1 MPQKTNNPFRFWYE
15 LKRRRVIR
23 TTLIYLASAFA
34 ILEAADIILPRLGF
48 PEWILSLIIYLLGF
62 GLIVIIILSWI
73 YDLTPEGIKITEPL
87 DDDKE
92 KIEPTEEKRVQNA
105 IIWKILTF
113 VSVVIIAFFIVLR
126 FREIRSFPDTLNQNT
141 VSIAVMPFQN
151 LTVDTSLNYLEIGVS
166 ELLINSLGYSSGISV
181 RPGGKMHEVLTD
193 LQKNQMASLLPNIEL
208 EAARKTQSSFYIQG
222 NFQIVGDRLHIMANF
237 VNTGTSEIEWA
248 AKSDGKLSDYIQL
261 VDTLSNLFKNHL
273 ELKSILTKT
282 KKNIESYGT
291 NSVEAFKYSILAKQA
306 HFDVNYPLA
315 IKYWEEA
322 LKHDSSYMT
331 AYSNIAQLLSNSGN
345 YEEAERYRDKAY
357 KYYDNATVLE
367 KLELD
372 RCKAYREDKDMHMN
386 LRYLR
391 EVLKLR
397 ADPRGV
403 WFDFGQCYKM
413 LQQYENAIEH
423 YQKALD
429 IDQSWGGGWKWL
441 YAYYWLGY
449 CYHKTGDYK
458 KENQIYDLALKN
470 LPDNGIIYQRKAIL
484 ALTKGKTRKYNE
496 SISLFQR
503 WYNENYN
510 GEFIEHELGHTYLGA
525 NLIAQ
530 AEQHFRNQLKRTPEE
545 RIAYYDLGWLLINK
559 NIDLDEGLNLI
570 DKALEMEEGTYIPPF
585 RLEGREVLN
594 LDALLYFA
602 RGVGL
607 YKKQQYKEALEFLN
621 LAWQEKAIYNHDL
634 FIFIQKA
641 EEKAGTTLVYPIHK
655 SLHISSNKNYIPP

>member
-1 MPQKTNNPFRFWYE
+1 MPQKTKNPFRFWYE

-641 EEKAGTTLVYPIHK
+641 EEKAGTT
-655 SLHISSNKNYIPP
+655 